1 MVDGSGS
8 DDAVALREPLR
19 DDPWMS
25 VLLELMQEHARF
37 ALPGLR
43 RDLERFGTAWLA
55 EAEDL
60 VATFYP
66 QSSLQREALRAY
78 GRFTIDTMRRQRRF
92 EQLGRYEARPP
103 AGTAGALDEQ
113 RRQQDYL
120 PGLLLSHY
128 LWPQHYQ
135 QLCFFRESF
144 VPRLVQARSG
154 RLLEVGIG
162 SGLFMRL
169 ALQALPAARG
179 LGLDLSETALAFS
192 RRHAARYGLSG
203 RFEARHHDLLQ
214 APLAEHFDA
223 LICVEVLEHLE
234 KPESLLRALRRQVE
248 PSACV
253 FVSAALNAADIDHVH
268 LYREPGAVLRQVEAA
283 GFRVEAARLSE
294 GRAQGPAGVPVPAVL
309 ALIMRPSEVST

>member
-1 MVDGSGS
+1 MG
-8 DDAVALREPLR
+8 
-19 DDPWMS
+19 

-43 RDLERFGTAWLA
+43 RDLERFGTSWLA

-60 VATFYP
+60 VATLYP
-66 QSSLQREALRAY
+66 QPTLQREALRAY

-103 AGTAGALDEQ
+103 PGTTGALDEQ

-135 QLCFFRESF
+135 QLRFFRGSF
-144 VPRLVQARSG
+144 IPRLVRARSG

-179 LGLDLSETALAFS
+179 LGLDLSEIALAFS
-192 RRHAARYGLSG
+192 RGHAARYGLSG
-203 RFEARHHDLLQ
+203 RFEARRHDLVQ
-214 APLAEHFDA
+214 APLAERFDA

-234 KPESLLRALRRQVE
+234 VPEGLLRALRLQVE
-248 PSACV
+248 PDACV
-253 FVSAALNAADIDHVH
+253 FVSAALNAADIDHVY
-268 LYREPGAVLRQVEAA
+268 LYREPAALIRQVETA
-283 GFRVEAARLSE
+283 GFHVEAAHLVE
-294 GRAQGPAGVPVPAVL
+294 GRALGPTGVPVPAVL
-309 ALIMRPSEVST
+309 ALIMRPSEVRT